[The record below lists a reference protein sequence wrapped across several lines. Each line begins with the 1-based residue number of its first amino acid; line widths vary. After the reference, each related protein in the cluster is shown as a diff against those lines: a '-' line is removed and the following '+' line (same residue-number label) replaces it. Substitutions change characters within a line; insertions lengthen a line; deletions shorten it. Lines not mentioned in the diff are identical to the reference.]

1 MSQAPTSRTAAPPA
15 PARPG
20 PTRPVRLAVAAAAL
34 VALVVHLWGLYRD
47 HGPPSVPWFP
57 QADKL
62 EHLVGFGLPCF
73 LVLLA
78 LQTFASASERRS
90 AGGSGD
96 RPPVGQVRAA
106 AAGRLLGVRT
116 VALVVGLFVLH
127 AGVSEVVQ
135 GELYTTRSGDPLD
148 ALADVTGTALGLVA
162 YLVLRRRGT
171 SGSAHGPRTGRAA
184 RGGA

>member
-1 MSQAPTSRTAAPPA
+1 MSQAPTSRPVAPPA
-15 PARPG
+15 PVRPG
-20 PTRPVRLAVAAAAL
+20 PARPLRLAVTAAAV
-34 VALVVHLWGLYRD
+34 VALAVHLWGLYRD
-47 HGPPSVPWFP
+47 HGPPSVGWFP

-78 LQTFASASERRS
+78 LHL
-90 AGGSGD
+90 
-96 RPPVGQVRAA
+96 RAA
-106 AAGRLLGVRT
+106 DAGRLLGVRA

-135 GELYTTRSGDPLD
+135 GELYTSRSGDPLD
-148 ALADVTGTALGLVA
+148 ALADVTGTALGLAA
-162 YLVLRRRGT
+162 YVVVRRRGT

-184 RGGA
+184 HGGA

>member
-1 MSQAPTSRTAAPPA
+1 MTPAPTTRATTSHQTLRPA
-15 PARPG
+15 PGR
-20 PTRPVRLAVAAAAL
+20 TVRVAAAAAAL
-34 VALVVHLWGLYRD
+34 VGLAVHLWGLYRD

-78 LQTFASASERRS
+78 LHLHVARR
-90 AGGSGD
+90 GQLLSG
-96 RPPVGQVRAA
+96 RA
-106 AAGRLLGVRT
+106 

-135 GELYTTRSGDPLD
+135 GELYTTRSGDPAD
-148 ALADVTGTALGLVA
+148 ALADVVGTALGLAA
-162 YLVLRRRGT
+162 YLLLRRRA
-171 SGSAHGPRTGRAA
+171 AHGRA
-184 RGGA
+184 

>member
-1 MSQAPTSRTAAPPA
+1 MSQAPTSRPAAPPA
-15 PARPG
+15 PVRPG
-20 PTRPVRLAVAAAAL
+20 TARPVRRAVTVAAL
-34 VALVVHLWGLYRD
+34 VALAVHLWGLYRD

-78 LQTFASASERRS
+78 LHLH
-90 AGGSGD
+90 
-96 RPPVGQVRAA
+96 AA
-106 AAGRLLGVRT
+106 AAGRRLGGRA

-135 GELYTTRSGDPLD
+135 GELYTTRSGDPFD
-148 ALADVTGTALGLVA
+148 ALADVTGTALGLAA
-162 YLVLRRRGT
+162 YALVRRRDAAGGAAGALT
-171 SGSAHGPRTGRAA
+171 GGVARGRA
-184 RGGA
+184 